1 LIPDLTQLIGH
12 WGYSAIFLIIILG
25 SIGIPVP
32 EESIMLLAGLLVW
45 EKKLKF
51 LVVLLIGVLSTVSG
65 DNLGYWA
72 GRRYGR
78 ATIERYGQKLLINS
92 ERLDVMQNF
101 VNRHGQVAVFLARF
115 IPGLRFLAGPL
126 TGIAGMPFRRF
137 FIANIAGAAVYV
149 PLTVAFGYA
158 FGLGFGQYIPW
169 LEGYL
174 TKAEHIVIA
183 AITITAVASFTWRA
197 FKLKR
202 LRRREK

>member
-1 LIPDLTQLIGH
+1 MPDLTQLIGH
-12 WGYSAIFLIIILG
+12 WGYSAIFLIVILG

-32 EESIMLLAGLLVW
+32 EEAIMLLAGFLVW
-45 EKKLKF
+45 EKKLD
-51 LVVLLIGVLSTVSG
+51 LSVVLIVGFLSTVSG

-72 GRRYGR
+72 GRTYGR
-78 ATIERYGQKLLINS
+78 ATIERYGQKLLISS

-126 TGIAGMPFRRF
+126 TGIASMPFPRF
-137 FIANIAGAAVYV
+137 FLANIAGAAVYV
-149 PLTVAFGYA
+149 PLTVAFG
-158 FGLGFGQYIPW
+158 LGFGEYIHW

-174 TKAEHIVIA
+174 TKAEHIVLA
-183 AITITAVASFTWRA
+183 AIMMTAVISFAWRA
-197 FKLKR
+197 FKPKR

>member
-1 LIPDLTQLIGH
+1 MPDLTQLIGH
-12 WGYSAIFLIIILG
+12 WGYSAIFFIV

-32 EESIMLLAGLLVW
+32 EEAIMFLVGLLVW
-45 EKKLKF
+45 EKKLE
-51 LVVLLIGVLSTVSG
+51 LSVVLFVGFLSTVIG

-72 GRRYGR
+72 GRTYGR
-78 ATIERYGQKLLINS
+78 STIERYGQKLFISS

-126 TGIAGMPFRRF
+126 TGIAGMPFPRF
-137 FIANIAGAAVYV
+137 FLANIAGAAVYV
-149 PLTVAFGYA
+149 PLTVAFG
-158 FGLGFGQYIPW
+158 LGFGEYIHW

-174 TKAEHIVIA
+174 TKAEHIVLA
-183 AITITAVASFTWRA
+183 AIMMTAVTSFGWRA
-197 FKLKR
+197 LKPKR

>member
-169 LEGYL
+169 LEDYL